1 MTAEE
6 MFKSRGFKR
15 FTFANKA
22 IEYYNDKGLTI
33 SFELEDK
40 LISINTD
47 SGEELWG
54 NKIYNYTEI
63 DFYILKAII
72 KQTEEL
78 GWEL

>member
-6 MFKSRGFKR
+6 MFKSKGFKK
-15 FTFANKA
+15 FSFANKA
-22 IEYYNDKGLTI
+22 IEYCNNKGLSI

-40 LISINTD
+40 LIGINTD

-54 NKIYNYTEI
+54 NKIYSYTEI

-78 GWEL
+78 RW